1 MIELDEFRAAM
12 ASYREP
18 LEEVKSSLDIENKTD
33 RIAKL
38 NYEMEQP
45 DFWDDI
51 DRSREVSK
59 ELKGLQDLVDNYKK
73 LENDY
78 VDIDTL
84 ILMAEE
90 ENDPSLVPEIGEQI
104 DIFTK
109 EFEEYRIN
117 LLFTDEFDDCN
128 AVLTL
133 HSGEGGTESCDWAS
147 MLYRMYSR
155 FAERK
160 GFGVK
165 VLDFLEGDVA
175 GIKTVTF
182 EVSGENAYGYFKSE
196 KGVHR
201 LVRISPFNS
210 AGKRQTSFASCDVI
224 PDIEDNID
232 DIELSDDELKIDTY
246 RASGAG
252 GQHVNKTSSA
262 IRITHLPTG
271 IVVQC
276 QNERSQHH
284 NRDKAMQM
292 LKAKLKLLK
301 EQEQADKV
309 SDIRGEI
316 KEIGFG
322 NQIRSYVMQPYT
334 LVKDHRTGAESS
346 NVGAVLDGALE
357 PFINAFLQEQ
367 RKG

>member
-1 MIELDEFRAAM
+1 ME
-12 ASYREP
+12 EP
-18 LEEVKSSLDIENKTD
+18 G
-33 RIAKL
+33 
-38 NYEMEQP
+38 
-45 DFWDDI
+45 FWDEPEESQKIMKNLKDLKDQVETVEHLEQSYEDI
-51 DRSREVSK
+51 
-59 ELKGLQDLVDNYKK
+59 GL
-73 LENDY
+73 
-78 VDIDTL
+78 L
-84 ILMAEE
+84 IEMAYEE
-90 ENDPSLVPEIGEQI
+90 EDESVLPEIE
-104 DIFTK
+104 
-109 EFEEYRIN
+109 EELNAFEEGYESLRIQT
-117 LLFTDEFDDCN
+117 LLSGEYDKYN
-128 AVLTL
+128 AIVTL
-133 HSGEGGTESCDWAS
+133 HAGAGGTESCDWAS

>member
-1 MIELDEFRAAM
+1 ME
-12 ASYREP
+12 EP
-18 LEEVKSSLDIENKTD
+18 G
-33 RIAKL
+33 
-38 NYEMEQP
+38 
-45 DFWDDI
+45 FWDEPEESQKIMKNLKDLKDQVETVEHLEQSYEDI
-51 DRSREVSK
+51 
-59 ELKGLQDLVDNYKK
+59 GL
-73 LENDY
+73 
-78 VDIDTL
+78 L
-84 ILMAEE
+84 IEMAYEE
-90 ENDPSLVPEIGEQI
+90 EDESVLPEIE
-104 DIFTK
+104 
-109 EFEEYRIN
+109 EELNAFEEGYESLRIQT
-117 LLFTDEFDDCN
+117 LLSGEYDKYN
-128 AVLTL
+128 AIVTL
-133 HSGEGGTESCDWAS
+133 HAGAGGTESCDWAS

-309 SDIRGEI
+309 ADIRCEI

>member
-1 MIELDEFRAAM
+1 M
-12 ASYREP
+12 
-18 LEEVKSSLDIENKTD
+18 SSGRRWPPIGIPWGGQVILDIENKTD

-147 MLYRMYSR
+147 MLYRMYTR
-155 FAERK
+155 WAEK
-160 GFGVK
+160 HGMSVE
-165 VLDFLEGDVA
+165 VLDFLEGDRGWYKVCDHSDKWA
-175 GIKTVTF
+175 ACVRISQVR
-182 EVSGENAYGYFKSE
+182 E
-196 KGVHR
+196 GVHR

-210 AGKRQTSFASCDVI
+210 AGKRMTSFASCDVI
-224 PDIEDNID
+224 PDIEQDLEIEIRD
-232 DIELSDDELKIDTY
+232 EDIRIDTY
-246 RASGAG
+246 RSSGAG
-252 GQHVNKTSSA
+252 GQHINKTSSA
-262 IRITHLPTG
+262 IRITHYPTG

-276 QNERSQHH
+276 QNERSQLM
-284 NRDKAMQM
+284 NKNKAMQM
-292 LKAKLKLLK
+292 LKSKLYLLK
-301 EQEQADKV
+301 KQENLEKI
-309 SDIRGEI
+309 SDIRGEVTDN
-316 KEIGFG
+316 GFG
-322 NQIRSYVMQPYT
+322 SQIRSYVLQPYT
-334 LVKDHRTGAESS
+334 MVKDKRTAYENS
-346 NVGAVLDGALE
+346 NVSAVLDGDLDGFMTAYLKWVNKVE
-357 PFINAFLQEQ
+357 V
-367 RKG
+367 